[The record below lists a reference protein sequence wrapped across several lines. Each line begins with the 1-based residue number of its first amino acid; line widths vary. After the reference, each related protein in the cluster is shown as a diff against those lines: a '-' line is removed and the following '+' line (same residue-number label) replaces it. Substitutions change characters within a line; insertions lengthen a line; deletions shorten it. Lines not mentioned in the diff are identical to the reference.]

1 MELTNMSVAAN
12 TTPDRADST
21 QNGTMMLKGKT
32 EGIGS
37 VGAKMASSHIPAFK
51 KEEAK
56 LCDFCSSKL
65 HRLGFSNPCVP

>member
-1 MELTNMSVAAN
+1 MSVAAN

-21 QNGTMMLKGKT
+21 QNGTMMRRGKT

-51 KEEAK
+51 KKKQNCAI
-56 LCDFCSSKL
+56 FSSKL